1 MKRVGL
7 LLIGAV
13 LLLGTIGCSSPPE
26 EAEQQANAAI
36 AAAESVKAAKF
47 APDEWKM
54 AEDTL
59 QAARSARAAQD
70 DRFALFRS
78 YGDAE
83 RLFNSTTTL
92 ANNAKSAAEAQLEIV
107 RNETRQTIDRLT
119 GAIDSLSTRLSKVRP
134 RKDTRAEIEMMKQD
148 LMAFAQQLED
158 AEADFANGDFD
169 AAHTK
174 AMAVEQKVQA
184 FTERMP

>member
-1 MKRVGL
+1 MKRVAL

-13 LLLGTIGCSSPPE
+13 LLFGAVGCSSPPE
-26 EAEQQANAAI
+26 EAEQEANAAI
-36 AAAESVKAAKF
+36 AAAESVKAAKY
-47 APDEWKM
+47 APEEWKM

-83 RLFNSTTTL
+83 RLFKSTTVL
-92 ANNAKSAAEAQLEIV
+92 ANNAKSAAEAQMQIV
-107 RNETRQTIDRLT
+107 RDETRQLMDRLT
-119 GAIDSLSTRLSKVRP
+119 GTIDSLSTRLSKVRP
-134 RKDTRAEIEMMKQD
+134 GKDTRAEIEMMKQD
-148 LMAFAQQLED
+148 LLAFAQQLGE
-158 AEADFANGDFD
+158 AEADYANGDYD

-174 AMAVEQKVQA
+174 AKAVEQKVVA
-184 FTERMP
+184 FSENMP